1 LSHPGK
7 SYRLLE
13 PDECIG
19 GYPDLSK
26 EVAANLD
33 SEGRALVLDFGAFV
47 LIGVYCPA
55 ATDPSRDHFRACF
68 VEALCTRVRKLV
80 SDLKREVV
88 VVGDLNIAR
97 EEIDAC
103 DAQETM
109 KEAGM
114 THWKEALTRASLDR
128 LLLPHP
134 SGIMVDLCRER
145 FPDRT
150 GMFTCMFRSPDPRIP
165 FAVGANANLST
176 PQAGMSRRIRGPETQ
191 VSIDVRSP
199 VQVVHSTGLQ
209 ARESTTSCAPPTC
222 GTGLA
227 MLTSRKD

>member
-1 LSHPGK
+1 MYTRNSKCTPIKAEEGITGALQSLSQPGK

-26 EVAANLD
+26 EEAVKLD

-47 LIGVYCPA
+47 LIGAYCPA

-80 SDLKREVV
+80 NDLKRRVV

-103 DAQETM
+103 DSNETM

-114 THWKEALTRASLDR
+114 TDWKDTLTRASLDR

-134 SGIMVDLCRER
+134 SGVVYDLCRER
-145 FPDRT
+145 YPDRT
-150 GMFTCMFRSPDPRIP
+150 GMFTCM
-165 FAVGANANLST
+165 LSCH
-176 PQAGMSRRIRGPETQ
+176 PSLI
-191 VSIDVRSP
+191 
-199 VQVVHSTGLQ
+199 
-209 ARESTTSCAPPTC
+209 TC
-222 GTGLA
+222 GKL
-227 MLTSRKD
+227 SR